1 MSADILVEKVGKV
14 TTISINRPEKRNCIN
29 RETAQELNQ
38 AIEEFEKD
46 ENAIAGVLYGIGGNF
61 CSGYDL
67 DELAD
72 SEGNL
77 QDLISNTE
85 TGFVV
90 SEYVTSYFWLVLR
103 ALTHLFSKR

>member
-1 MSADILVEKVGKV
+1 MPADIIVEKVGKV

-67 DELAD
+67 DELAN
-72 SEGNL
+72 SENNL
-77 QDLISNTE
+77 QDLVTNTE

-90 SEYVTSYFWLVLR
+90 SKYITSFFKYYLPTFTL
-103 ALTHLFSKR
+103 LFA